1 MVDYNIDNIDSH
13 PLEPHPPGRL
23 DRSLASGS
31 VYTEKEF
38 YHDKELLEAK
48 LLPGTNAARI
58 YNKFVETA
66 DKYFGVLG
74 ISLVKKIRRPF
85 ELLDRWEY
93 KKYI

>member
-1 MVDYNIDNIDSH
+1 MVDYNID
-13 PLEPHPPGRL
+13 PHPPGSMDIRFYL
-23 DRSLASGS
+23 GLVCNR
-31 VYTEKEF
+31 VEF
-38 YHDKELLEAK
+38 DSDKKLLEAK

>member
-1 MVDYNIDNIDSH
+1 MVDCNIDPQ
-13 PLEPHPPGRL
+13 PLRRL
-23 DRSLASGS
+23 DRSPASGS
-31 VYTEKEF
+31 VYTKEEF
-38 YHDKELLEAK
+38 YHYKELLEAK
-48 LLPGTNAARI
+48 LLLGTNAARI
-58 YNKFVETA
+58 YNKLVETA